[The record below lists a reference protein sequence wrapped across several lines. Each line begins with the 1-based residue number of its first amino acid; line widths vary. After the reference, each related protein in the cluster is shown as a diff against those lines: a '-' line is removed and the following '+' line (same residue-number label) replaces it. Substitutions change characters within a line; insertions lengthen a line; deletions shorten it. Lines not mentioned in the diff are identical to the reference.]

1 MIGLAIQNRM
11 SVNSF
16 LSMQIGTHPCLTAS
30 PAAYPLVNAA
40 DFLRLHIGQNNKDIK
55 WLAGEAGY
63 PN

>member
-1 MIGLAIQNRM
+1 M

-16 LSMQIGTHPCLTAS
+16 LSMQIGTHPYLTAS
-30 PAAYPLVNAA
+30 PAAYPLINAA